1 MTRNQGILQV
11 SDSTDQKDAANDH
24 IGNGKPEPE
33 EKSEVTGWTM
43 STHRLGTRPIST
55 EPADTVS
62 PIPGPSLKDRI
73 KQLNRKREPD
83 APPSPQD
90 TEPMEQLLAE
100 ELAQESSQSVEPE
113 LPAAEPPITEPPAA
127 ESPAAEPPITEHPAA
142 EPVSAKP
149 PVTTSAP
156 HPLAATTA
164 EIPAQRAAEPRS
176 PITDDVTGRKP
187 SEEDEAQVLE
197 ADPLTEQD
205 MQDIKDQTGGGKPKP
220 PTEEEG
226 VSQQPWQIIFQPT
239 KSKSK
244 AIALEVQNITI
255 VGRAD
260 PDCATQ
266 PDLDLTPQGG
276 DKLGVSRQHA
286 ILMSNVDGLWLI
298 DLDSTNGTWVNGLY
312 LQPGLKYRLRNGDR
326 IEFGSLELAVRVLGA
341 LPTLHP
347 DERAGRGATRISR
360 TKPRRY

>member
-1 MTRNQGILQV
+1 MHGSKPEDFQV
-11 SDSTDQKDAANDH
+11 SDSTDRKDAADERTDT
-24 IGNGKPEPE
+24 GKPD
-33 EKSEVTGWTM
+33 EKAEVASWTM
-43 STHRLGTRPIST
+43 GTHRLGTRPISSKPGDSD
-55 EPADTVS
+55 E

-73 KQLNRKREPD
+73 EEINRKRELLT
-83 APPSPQD
+83 PPGPQD
-90 TEPMEQLLAE
+90 TAPVEKLQAEKPASEP
-100 ELAQESSQSVEPE
+100 SQSEAAPPE
-113 LPAAEPPITEPPAA
+113 AAAPAGTTPEAAVPEIAAPEAAVSKEAVPETVTPAATVEVPA
-127 ESPAAEPPITEHPAA
+127 PQHPA
-142 EPVSAKP
+142 P
-149 PVTTSAP
+149 
-156 HPLAATTA
+156 
-164 EIPAQRAAEPRS
+164 PRS

-187 SEEDEAQVLE
+187 TEEDEVEVLE
-197 ADPLTEQD
+197 AAPLTEQD
-205 MQDIKDQTGGGKPKP
+205 MRDIKDQTGGGKPRP
-220 PTEEEG
+220 AEGEEG

-239 KSKSK
+239 KAKGK

-260 PDCATQ
+260 PDSATQ

>member
-1 MTRNQGILQV
+1 
-11 SDSTDQKDAANDH
+11 
-24 IGNGKPEPE
+24 
-33 EKSEVTGWTM
+33 M
-43 STHRLGTRPIST
+43 STHRLGNRPAPEPVASST
-55 EPADTVS
+55 T

-73 KQLNRKREPD
+73 KQINRKKGSD
-83 APPSPQD
+83 APTEQQDTKPADEPSQAPEAAKEPSP
-90 TEPMEQLLAE
+90 AK
-100 ELAQESSQSVEPE
+100 
-113 LPAAEPPITEPPAA
+113 PAAEAPAQPAA
-127 ESPAAEPPITEHPAA
+127 GA
-142 EPVSAKP
+142 
-149 PVTTSAP
+149 
-156 HPLAATTA
+156 
-164 EIPAQRAAEPRS
+164 RS
-176 PITDDVTGRKP
+176 PITDDVTGKKP
-187 SEEDEAQVLE
+187 SEEDEANVLE

-205 MQDIKDQTGGGKPKP
+205 MQDIKDQTGGGRPRP
-220 PTEEEG
+220 SDQEDGTA
-226 VSQQPWQIIFQPT
+226 QQPWQIIFQPT
-239 KSKSK
+239 KSKGK

-286 ILMSNVDGLWLI
+286 ILMSNADGLWLI

>member
-1 MTRNQGILQV
+1 V
-11 SDSTDQKDAANDH
+11 SDSTDQRDAADDR
-24 IGNGKPEPE
+24 IGSDKPE
-33 EKSEVTGWTM
+33 EKSEVAGWTM
-43 STHRLGTRPIST
+43 GTQRLGTRPIT
-55 EPADTVS
+55 LEPADS
-62 PIPGPSLKDRI
+62 DGPIPGPSLKDRI
-73 KQLNRKREPD
+73 KQLDHRREPG
-83 APPSPQD
+83 APPGPQD
-90 TEPMEQLLAE
+90 TEPVEHLLAE
-100 ELAQESSQSVEPE
+100 EPAREPSQSEAAADAAFAT
-113 LPAAEPPITEPPAA
+113 AAEV
-127 ESPAAEPPITEHPAA
+127 
-142 EPVSAKP
+142 PV
-149 PVTTSAP
+149 
-156 HPLAATTA
+156 
-164 EIPAQRAAEPRS
+164 QPRS
-176 PITDDVTGRKP
+176 PITGDVTGKKP
-187 SEEDEAQVLE
+187 SEEDEAYVLE

-205 MQDIKDQTGGGKPKP
+205 MRDIKDQTGGGRPKP
-220 PTEEEG
+220 STEEEG

-239 KSKSK
+239 KAKGK

-326 IEFGSLELAVRVLGA
+326 LEFGSLELAVRVLGA

>member
-1 MTRNQGILQV
+1 V
-11 SDSTDQKDAANDH
+11 SDSTDRKDTADEH
-24 IGNGKPEPE
+24 TDNGKPD
-33 EKSEVTGWTM
+33 EKSEVAGWTM
-43 STHRLGTRPIST
+43 GTHRLGTRPISAQPGDSD
-55 EPADTVS
+55 E

-73 KQLNRKREPD
+73 KQISHKREPD

-90 TEPMEQLLAE
+90 TAT
-100 ELAQESSQSVEPE
+100 VEK
-113 LPAAEPPITEPPAA
+113 LPAEKPASEPSQPEAAAPDVATPKAVTPEAAAPAVTV
-127 ESPAAEPPITEHPAA
+127 EMPVQHPAA
-142 EPVSAKP
+142 
-149 PVTTSAP
+149 
-156 HPLAATTA
+156 
-164 EIPAQRAAEPRS
+164 PRS

-187 SEEDEAQVLE
+187 SEEDEVEVLE
-197 ADPLTEQD
+197 AAPLTEQD
-205 MQDIKDQTGGGKPKP
+205 MREIKDQTGGGKPRP
-220 PTEEEG
+220 AVQEEG

-239 KSKSK
+239 KAKGK

-286 ILMSNVDGLWLI
+286 ILMSNADGLWLI

>member
-1 MTRNQGILQV
+1 
-11 SDSTDQKDAANDH
+11 
-24 IGNGKPEPE
+24 
-33 EKSEVTGWTM
+33 
-43 STHRLGTRPIST
+43 
-55 EPADTVS
+55 
-62 PIPGPSLKDRI
+62 
-73 KQLNRKREPD
+73 
-83 APPSPQD
+83 
-90 TEPMEQLLAE
+90 
-100 ELAQESSQSVEPE
+100 
-113 LPAAEPPITEPPAA
+113 
-127 ESPAAEPPITEHPAA
+127 
-142 EPVSAKP
+142 
-149 PVTTSAP
+149 
-156 HPLAATTA
+156 
-164 EIPAQRAAEPRS
+164 
-176 PITDDVTGRKP
+176 
-187 SEEDEAQVLE
+187 
-197 ADPLTEQD
+197 
-205 MQDIKDQTGGGKPKP
+205 MQDIKDQTGGGRPKP
-220 PTEEEG
+220 STEEEG

-239 KSKSK
+239 KSKGK